1 MKYRH
6 HRHISMNDPNFSSQG
21 LKPDYN
27 YFFNLKDEA
36 KIALRDLVIITV
48 ERPGIK
54 ALFAELRRIK
64 TEPAFGSIRLDR
76 DSAGELF
83 IQEYRPSKNFLR
95 KGYFVTLEREVPLW
109 NSLGTL
115 IIRLHK
121 RFRRET
127 EDAINDENEKQKK
140 HCLILQGSL
149 DRKYI
154 EILLDQGHFSYNT
167 NKNHI
172 IENPIFEV
180 LDILDHISSA
190 QVCELQIQNHQNFDT
205 ELRMLTADVGTDVS
219 EIACVIGRDKN
230 DDYYVARSDKNNH
243 FIIHSCKYKL
253 VPAEIARTI
262 KLAGSKISD
271 HGKIL
276 VLDKLNLS
284 TLLECLNERE
294 EYYL

>member
-1 MKYRH
+1 
-6 HRHISMNDPNFSSQG
+6 MNDPNFSSQG

-36 KIALRDLVIITV
+36 KIALGDLVIITV
-48 ERPGIK
+48 KIPGIK
-54 ALFAELRRIK
+54 ALFAELRRTKIK
-64 TEPAFGSIRLDR
+64 PAFGSIRLDQ
-76 DSAGELF
+76 DSTGELF

-109 NSLGTL
+109 NNLGTL
-115 IIRLHK
+115 IIRLNK
-121 RFRRET
+121 KFRRET
-127 EDAINDENEKQKK
+127 EDTIDDGYETQKK

-154 EILLDQGHFSYNT
+154 ETLLDQGQFSYNT
-167 NKNHI
+167 NKDHI
-172 IENPIFEV
+172 IEEPIFEA
-180 LDILDHISSA
+180 LDILDHISSE

-205 ELRMLTADVGTDVS
+205 ELRMLSTDAGTEVS
-219 EIACVIGRDKN
+219 EIACIIGRDKN
-230 DDYYVARSDKNNH
+230 NDYYVARSDKNNH

-253 VPAEIARTI
+253 VPMEIARTI
-262 KLAGSKISD
+262 KQASGKISD

-294 EYYL
+294 KYYL